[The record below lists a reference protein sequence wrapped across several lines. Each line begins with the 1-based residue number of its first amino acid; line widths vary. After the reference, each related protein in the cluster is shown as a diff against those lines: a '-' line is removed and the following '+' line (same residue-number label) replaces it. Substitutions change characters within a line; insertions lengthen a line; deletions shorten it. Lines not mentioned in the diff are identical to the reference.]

1 MLKEHLL
8 AVKARMQASLQTAIE
23 QENADSNKRLATKQV
38 QTACYH
44 TSLRQAAASL
54 LLTESPACQ
63 ICDRRCSS
71 AEACAQHVPRAAAAT
86 AAAAAPFA
94 T

>member
-38 QTACYH
+38 QTCLLDSMLPHKPQAGCRQLVADRV
-44 TSLRQAAASL
+44 TSLSDL
-54 LLTESPACQ
+54 
-63 ICDRRCSS
+63 
-71 AEACAQHVPRAAAAT
+71 
-86 AAAAAPFA
+86 
-94 T
+94 